1 MSSSKV
7 LYLQPEAGTELF
19 VTHHGT
25 FEVFQLSFF
34 TCVVFGSVSPLV
46 PFNLLIFL
54 SPTQFNI
61 ILKTKP

>member
-1 MSSSKV
+1 M

-19 VTHHGT
+19 VAHDGT
-25 FEVFQLSFF
+25 FKVFLLSFITF
-34 TCVVFGSVSPLV
+34 VVFGSMSPLS
-46 PFNLLIFL
+46 PFNLLIFFL